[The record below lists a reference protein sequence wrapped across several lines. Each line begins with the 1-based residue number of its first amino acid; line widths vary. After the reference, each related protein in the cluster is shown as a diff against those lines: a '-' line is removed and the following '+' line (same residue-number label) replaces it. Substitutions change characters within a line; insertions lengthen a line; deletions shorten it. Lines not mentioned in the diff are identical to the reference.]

1 MRRFWI
7 NSIPLLVVLFTLIFG
22 FTVASIA
29 ANCDDLEEAMNNA
42 NATATIICTVFGN
55 ANALCIDAT
64 AVAGA
69 ATFEFYNAG
78 CQQ

>member
-7 NSIPLLVVLFTLIFG
+7 NSIPLLAVLFTLIFG

-29 ANCDDLEEAMNNA
+29 ANCDDLEDAKDA
-42 NATATIICTVFGN
+42 AQFAAKVICAVFGN
-55 ANALCIDAT
+55 AHALCIDAT

-69 ATFEFYNAG
+69 ATYEYYNAG
-78 CQQ
+78 CP